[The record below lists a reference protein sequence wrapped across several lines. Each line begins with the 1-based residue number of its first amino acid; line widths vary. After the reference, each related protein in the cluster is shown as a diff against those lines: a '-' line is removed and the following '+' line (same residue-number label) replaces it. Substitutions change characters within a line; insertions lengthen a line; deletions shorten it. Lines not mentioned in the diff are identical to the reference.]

1 MAHFPVVTEK
11 KARKLIES
19 RKHIVFVHT
28 KSSCPVCDIFVPDVL
43 VPISKEEKYSGISF
57 YEITENLT
65 FPVGA
70 HPVTYFF
77 RDGLCTQHPAG
88 AAPIDAVRNML
99 DTLYL
104 GKLQPMLDIKTS

>member
-11 KARKLIES
+11 KARKIFEKE
-19 RKHIVFVHT
+19 RFVVFVHT
-28 KSSCPVCDIFVPDVL
+28 KSSCPVCDVFVPEVL
-43 VPISKEEKYSGISF
+43 VPISKDPKYSGIQF

-77 RDGLCTQHPAG
+77 REGLCTQHPAG
-88 AAPIDAVRNML
+88 AAPIEAVKNML

>member
-11 KARKLIES
+11 KARKLIET
-19 RKHIVFVHT
+19 RKNIVFVHT
-28 KSSCPVCDIFVPDVL
+28 KSTCPVCDVFVPNVL
-43 VPISKEEKYSGISF
+43 VPISKDPKYSDITF
-57 YEITENLT
+57 YEIVESLT

-77 RDGLCTQHPAG
+77 REGLCTQHPAG
-88 AAPIDAVRNML
+88 AAPEDAVRNML

-104 GKLQPMLDIKTS
+104 GKLAPLLDIKTS